1 MIKDSGVESKE
12 GQSIVLMI
20 LGGIKLI
27 FIFVG
32 SKFFDRSG
40 RRPLFFIS
48 LTGMIVALLVVAI
61 GFMIDD
67 SLSAKATVFGLGL
80 YLAFFS
86 IGMGP
91 GAWLIPSEVFS
102 TVVRARAMSVAT
114 LCNRAVATLMAS
126 TFLSTKE
133 AIGWAAFFS
142 MMALVCVLVLGFL
155 YTYLPETKGRSLE
168 DMSIY
173 FAEVTHDDTILQVEA
188 EVVKRRQAPNGPDP
202 SPVLMNDMI

>member
-1 MIKDSGVESKE
+1 MNLQRLSRSNHY
-12 GQSIVLMI
+12 QLF
-20 LGGIKLI
+20 

-32 SKFFDRSG
+32 GKFFDRSG

-48 LTGMIVALLVVAI
+48 LAGMAVALVVVA
-61 GFMIDD
+61 FSFVIDD
-67 SLSAKATVFGLGL
+67 TLSTEATVLGLGF

-133 AIGWAAFFS
+133 TIGWAAFFF
-142 MMALVCVLVLGFL
+142 MMAIVCVLVLGFL
-155 YTYLPETKGRSLE
+155 YIYLPETKGRSLE
-168 DMSIY
+168 DMSVY
-173 FAEVTHDDTILQVEA
+173 FAEVTNDNTVLQVEA
-188 EVVKRRQAPNGPDP
+188 ELVQRRQAPDGPAPAPDN
-202 SPVLMNDMI
+202 SSTKEVI